1 MKSDDNVILVKSKE
15 FALHIIDLYKHLCH
29 DKKEFVISK
38 QLLRC
43 GTSIGANAKEA
54 SFAQSKADFI
64 AKLYISL
71 KEAGE
76 TEYWLELL
84 LESKFISKEQFDVV
98 YYKNKEIIKIITSI
112 LKTIKTNNCKS

>member
-1 MKSDDNVILVKSKE
+1 MKSNDSVILVKSKD
-15 FALHIIDLYKHLCH
+15 FALYIIDLYKHLCH